1 MNRHIGI
8 QVLNQ
13 KEDTRMLPTT
23 RRNRTYRTLP
33 EFRWD
38 VDRLF
43 DEMLN
48 RGSMSIAT
56 SGPASDLYETDD
68 HFVLEMN
75 LPGYDLSDIDV
86 NLEQGVL
93 QISGSREDVSEE
105 EKGTY
110 HVRERGWGRFTRSF
124 TVPHTI
130 DPKGVSAEFA
140 NGVLNVTLPKAAE
153 AKARRIEVKGGK

>member
-1 MNRHIGI
+1 
-8 QVLNQ
+8 
-13 KEDTRMLPTT
+13 MLPTT

-56 SGPASDLYETDD
+56 SGPAADLYETDD
-68 HFVLEMN
+68 YFVLEMN
-75 LPGYDLSDIDV
+75 LPGYDLSDIEV

>member
-1 MNRHIGI
+1 
-8 QVLNQ
+8 
-13 KEDTRMLPTT
+13 MLPTTT

-33 EFRWD
+33 DFRWD

-48 RGSMSIAT
+48 RGTMSIAT
-56 SGPASDLYETDD
+56 SGPAADLYETEDG
-68 HFVLEMN
+68 FTLEMN

-93 QISGSREDVSEE
+93 QISGSREDVSSDD
-105 EKGTY
+105 KGTY

-130 DPKGVSAEFA
+130 DASNVGAEFT
-140 NGVLNVTLPKAAE
+140 NGVLTVTLPKAAE
-153 AKARRIEVKGGK
+153 AKARRIEVKGK

>member
-1 MNRHIGI
+1 
-8 QVLNQ
+8 
-13 KEDTRMLPTT
+13 MLPTT

-56 SGPASDLYETDD
+56 SGPAADLYETDD
-68 HFVLEMN
+68 YFVLEMN

-86 NLEQGVL
+86 NLEQGV
-93 QISGSREDVSEE
+93 ISGSREDVSEE